1 MPHLRGHGGT
11 LLKFVV
17 ALGAALAF
25 APCATAQSYP
35 AKAIQM
41 IVPLQAASAA
51 DITLRIVAQKMSE
64 NMGQQIAIDNQP
76 GAAGLIGAERV
87 ARATPDGY
95 TLGGFADSV
104 LTFVPN
110 LYQKVGYDPLT
121 SFEPVSMVAAVVW
134 VMSVHPSVPA
144 RSIREFVAFAKAH
157 PGKLDYSSGGNGSPQ
172 HVATE
177 LFKAAT
183 GISLTHIPYRGATQA
198 SLDVVSGRIP
208 VTLGALSIM
217 LPYIKQGRLR
227 ALAVLSERRSA
238 LLPDVPTGLEPG
250 APGFTFST
258 WIAIY
263 APQATPR
270 PVIERLNAETVKA
283 LNDAAVRERLLALG
297 LEPGSSTPEQL
308 AAETRNG
315 LVKMAKIIKDAGIR
329 AE

>member
-1 MPHLRGHGGT
+1 M
-11 LLKFVV
+11 
-17 ALGAALAF
+17 AAARS
-25 APCATAQSYP
+25 AGSSA
-35 AKAIQM
+35 
-41 IVPLQAASAA
+41 VASAA

-64 NMGQQIAIDNQP
+64 NMGQQIAIENQP

-87 ARATPDGY
+87 ARAAPDGY

-110 LYQKVGYDPLT
+110 LYQKVNYDPLT
-121 SFEPVSMVAAVVW
+121 SFEPVSMVAAVIW

-144 RSIREFVAFAKAH
+144 RSIREFVALAKKH
-157 PGKLDYSSGGNGSPQ
+157 PGTLDYSSGGNGSPQ

-177 LFKAAT
+177 LFKAST

-208 VTLGALSIM
+208 VTMGALSIM
-217 LPYIKQGRLR
+217 LPYIKEGRLR
-227 ALAVLSERRSA
+227 ALAVLSDRRSA

-250 APGFTFST
+250 APGFAFST

-263 APQATPR
+263 APRATPR
-270 PVIERLNAETVKA
+270 PVIERLNAETVQ
-283 LNDAAVRERLLALG
+283 AVNEPAIRERLLALG

-308 AAETRNG
+308 ATETRNG
-315 LVKMAKIIKDAGIR
+315 LAKMARIIKDAGIKV
-329 AE
+329 E

>member
-1 MPHLRGHGGT
+1 M
-11 LLKFVV
+11 K
-17 ALGAALAF
+17 AALALAAVF
-25 APCATAQSYP
+25 SIANFATAQSYP

-41 IVPLQAASAA
+41 IIPLQAASAA
-51 DITLRIVAQKMSE
+51 DITLRIVTQKMSE

-87 ARATPDGY
+87 ARAAPDGY

-110 LYQKVGYDPLT
+110 LYQKVSYDPLT

-134 VMSVHPSVPA
+134 VMAVHPSVPA
-144 RSIREFVAFAKAH
+144 RSIREFVAFARKH

-177 LFKAAT
+177 LLKTAT

-217 LPYIKQGRLR
+217 LPYIKEGRLR

-250 APGFTFST
+250 APAFSFST

-263 APQATPR
+263 APRATPR
-270 PVIERLNAETVKA
+270 LVIERLNAETVKA
-283 LNDAAVRERLLALG
+283 LNETAVRERLLALG

-308 AAETRNG
+308 ASETRDG
-315 LVKMAKIIKDAGIR
+315 LVKMAKIIKDAGIK